1 MKTAAEFKN
10 VSFSYGED
18 TDKILDNVCFSIS
31 YGEITL
37 LSGDSGQGKSTIL
50 SLICGIIPNLTP
62 GVLDGEITVDGES
75 TIGKPLRE
83 ICRKVGVV
91 LQNADSQIIHQT
103 VDDEIAFGC
112 ENFGFPPETI
122 RELIDESCRAMSLSP
137 GWETRT
143 LSGGQKQRL
152 ITAGTLATRQKIL
165 ILDEPLANLD
175 HSSSVQLMKTLK
187 KLAENGYAVLIIEH
201 RTDLVAGYTDR
212 ILEINGG
219 KIYEIENIKDFA
231 QSKTGIIPDTAE
243 SLNSG
248 KTAFS
253 IKNASFSIN
262 KREII
267 KGLSADI
274 SKGDRILLMG
284 ENGCGKTT
292 LLRLLARLY
301 KPTGGE
307 IAQAILPS
315 LKKGKTSREW
325 FRSVGVVYQNPDY
338 QLFMPTVRAEIE
350 YNAFSKEYAGKMI
363 ELFGF
368 SSLENRH
375 PQSLSEG
382 QKRRLSIAAVLA
394 GKPQVLLLDEPTVGQ
409 DYNGLKRM
417 TDILNA
423 IHKETENTMITVTH
437 DKRCAPA
444 LCDKAFLIENGTI
457 AKTGGKEFVKQY
469 FGITEEKQ

>member
-1 MKTAAEFKN
+1 MNTAVELNN
-10 VSFSYGED
+10 VSFSYRDD
-18 TDKILDNVCFSIS
+18 TEKILDNTDFRIN
-31 YGEITL
+31 YGEVTL
-37 LSGDSGQGKSTIL
+37 LSGDSGQGKSTVL
-50 SLICGIIPNLTP
+50 SLICGIIPNITP
-62 GVLDGEITVDGES
+62 GILDGEITVDGES
-75 TIGKPLRE
+75 TSGKPLRG

-103 VDDEIAFGC
+103 VEDEIAFGC
-112 ENFGFPPETI
+112 ENFGFPPNTI
-122 RELIDESCRAMSLSP
+122 KDVIYESCKAMSLSP
-137 GWETRT
+137 EWQTRT

-152 ITAGTLATRQKIL
+152 ITAGTLATQQKVL

-175 HSSSVQLMKTLK
+175 CFSSVRLMKTLK
-187 KLAENGYAVLIIEH
+187 DLSKTGYAVLIIEH
-201 RTDLVAGYTDR
+201 RTDLVAEYADK
-212 ILEINGG
+212 IWEINSG
-219 KIYEIENIKDFA
+219 KLYAVENAKNFSL
-231 QSKTGIIPDTAE
+231 SKTGIIPDTAE
-243 SLNSG
+243 GVNSG
-248 KTAFS
+248 ETAFS
-253 IKNASFSIN
+253 IKNISFAIN
-262 KREII
+262 RRRII
-267 KGLSADI
+267 SGLNINI
-274 SKGDRILLMG
+274 SKGERILLMG

-301 KPTGGE
+301 KPTDGE
-307 IAQAILPS
+307 IIQYILPS
-315 LKKGKTSREW
+315 LKKGKTNKEW

-350 YNAFSKEYAGKMI
+350 YNAFSKEYADKMI

-394 GKPQVLLLDEPTVGQ
+394 GKPQILLLDEPTVGQ

-423 IHKETENTMITVTH
+423 IHKETGNTMITVTH

-444 LCDKAFLIENGTI
+444 LCDKAFLIKNGTI
-457 AKTGGKEFVKQY
+457 VKSGGKEFVKQY
-469 FGITEEKQ
+469 FDIAEENQ

>member
-1 MKTAAEFKN
+1 MKTAAELKN

-18 TDKILDNVCFSIS
+18 TEKILDNADFLIN
-31 YGEITL
+31 YGEVTL
-37 LSGDSGQGKSTIL
+37 LSGDSGQGKSTVL

-62 GVLDGEITVDGES
+62 GILDGEINVDGES
-75 TIGKPLRE
+75 TSEKPLRE

-103 VDDEIAFGC
+103 VEDEIAFGC
-112 ENFGFPPETI
+112 ENFGFPPNTI
-122 RELIDESCRAMSLSP
+122 KDLIDESCEAVSLSP
-137 GWETRT
+137 EWQTRT

-175 HSSSVQLMKTLK
+175 FPSSARLMKTLK
-187 KLAENGYAVLIIEH
+187 DLSKTGYAVLIIEH
-201 RTDLVAGYTDR
+201 RTDLVAEYTDK
-212 ILEINGG
+212 IWEIKGG
-219 KIYEIENIKDFA
+219 KLYEIEKIKDFS
-231 QSKTGIIPDTAE
+231 QSKTGIIPDTAGVV
-243 SLNSG
+243 NSG
-248 KTAFS
+248 ETAFS
-253 IKNASFSIN
+253 IKSVSFSVN
-262 KREII
+262 KREIV
-267 KGLSADI
+267 KDLSADI
-274 SKGDRILLMG
+274 SKGEKILLIG

-292 LLRLLARLY
+292 LLRLIARLY

-307 IAQAILPS
+307 IIQYILPS
-315 LKKGKTSREW
+315 LKKGKTSKEW

-350 YNAFSKEYAGKMI
+350 YGAFSKEYADKMI

-394 GKPQVLLLDEPTVGQ
+394 GKPQILLLDEPTVGQ

-417 TDILNA
+417 TDILNV
-423 IHKETENTMITVTH
+423 IHKETGNTMITVTH

-444 LCDKAFLIENGTI
+444 LCDKAFLIKNGTI
-457 AKTGGKEFVKQY
+457 VKSGGKEFVKQY
-469 FGITEEKQ
+469 FGITEENQ

>member
-1 MKTAAEFKN
+1 MKTAAELKN

-18 TDKILDNVCFSIS
+18 TGKILDNADFRIN

-37 LSGDSGQGKSTIL
+37 LSGDSGQGKSTVL

-62 GVLDGEITVDGES
+62 GVLDGEITVDSES
-75 TIGKPLRE
+75 TKDKPLRE

-91 LQNADSQIIHQT
+91 LQNADSQIIQQT
-103 VDDEIAFGC
+103 VEDEIAFGC
-112 ENFGFPPETI
+112 ENFNFSPESI
-122 RELIDESCRAMSLSP
+122 KELIKESCEAMSLSP
-137 GWETRT
+137 ERQTRT

-152 ITAGTLATRQKIL
+152 ITASTLATRQKIL

-175 HSSSVQLMKTLK
+175 FSSSVQLMKTLK
-187 KLAENGYAVLIIEH
+187 SLAENGYAVLIIEH
-201 RTDLVAGYTDR
+201 RTDLVADYADR
-212 ILEINGG
+212 ICEISGG
-219 KIYEIENIKDFA
+219 KVYEIENTKEFS

-243 SLNSG
+243 NMNSG
-248 KTAFS
+248 ETAFS
-253 IKNASFSIN
+253 IKSVSFSIN
-262 KREII
+262 KKEII
-267 KGLSADI
+267 KDLSADI

-301 KPTGGE
+301 KPTDGE
-307 IAQAILPS
+307 IIQSILSS
-315 LKKGKTSREW
+315 LKKGKTSKEW

-338 QLFMPTVRAEIE
+338 QLFMPTVRTEIE
-350 YNAFSKEYAGKMI
+350 YNAFSKEYADKMI

-368 SSLENRH
+368 SSLESRH

-394 GKPQVLLLDEPTVGQ
+394 SKPRVLLLDEPTVGQ
-409 DYNGLKRM
+409 DYNGLKKM

-423 IHKETENTMITVTH
+423 IHKDTGNTMITVTH

-457 AKTGGKEFVKQY
+457 AKSGGKEFVEQY